1 VYQLTLLYSI
11 MLHILITI
19 LNTFQINVR
28 KVDLNLTNS
37 MAFQPDQ
44 CWYLERVPIHMEG
57 PAYLLQNAKEVVS
70 FGRRVTT
77 NDKVCNG
84 PNVSRNHLK
93 FVRYVV
99 VVSLSL

>member
-1 VYQLTLLYSI
+1 
-11 MLHILITI
+11 
-19 LNTFQINVR
+19 
-28 KVDLNLTNS
+28 

-44 CWYLERVPIHMEG
+44 CWYLERVPITMEG

-93 FVRYVV
+93 FVRYIP
-99 VVSLSL
+99 SDCISFLKIFE